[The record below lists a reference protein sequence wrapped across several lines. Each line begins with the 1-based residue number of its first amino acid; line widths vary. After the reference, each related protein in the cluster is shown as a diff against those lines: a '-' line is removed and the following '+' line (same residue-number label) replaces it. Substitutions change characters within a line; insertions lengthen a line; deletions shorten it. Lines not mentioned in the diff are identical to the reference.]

1 MQFKYLFPG
10 KATVTIFDLLG
21 GLPPRTEPAIP
32 YLKRIC
38 KLTNASS
45 IPPKTG
51 QRLWWVSCS
60 SPAIGVAYS
69 LLMDPL
75 ERYRR

>member
-21 GLPPRTEPAIP
+21 GLPPRTEPAI
-32 YLKRIC
+32 
-38 KLTNASS
+38 
-45 IPPKTG
+45 
-51 QRLWWVSCS
+51 RLWWVSCS